1 MVAPARHRLKRIT
14 ANPQYRAQG
23 SRSDL
28 ALMCAGT
35 DVALALVDQV
45 DGLLD
50 RIHALS
56 DEVMDAIP
64 GDVTGVLLALSNV
77 NRRAASDLNSLGS
90 QVTAPE
96 LADVPVMER
105 AVAT

>member
-1 MVAPARHRLKRIT
+1 MTPARHRLRRIT
-14 ANPQYRAQG
+14 ASPQYRAQG

-28 ALMCAGT
+28 ALTCAGT
-35 DVALALVDQV
+35 DVALTLVDQV

-56 DEVMDAIP
+56 DEVLDATP
-64 GDVTGVLLALSNV
+64 ADVTAVLLALSNV
-77 NRRAASDLNSLGS
+77 NRRAASDLNELGR

-96 LADVPVMER
+96 LADAPVMER
-105 AVAT
+105 AVAP